1 MLNRVRYGR
10 TGLEVSRL
18 GLGCV
23 GFGTANKGDDWDPF
37 SAGGRQQAI
46 RTIHCALDAGIN
58 YFDTSP
64 DYGDGHSESVV
75 GEALEEV
82 RDRVII
88 ATKVSYGGCS
98 AADVRQSI
106 LDSLR
111 RLRTDHI
118 DILQLHGGNY
128 SEKAR
133 RHIFDHGLFE
143 VLSEAQAKGQVRFL
157 GFTVNDPVTAR
168 EMIQHESFTV
178 IQMMYNFIEQA
189 AARHALDWARSADMG
204 VTVMRP
210 LTAGTLGLL
219 LQALVPQ
226 WTAREDVFELALKF
240 VLSDSRV
247 DMINVGMR
255 WEHEVTRN
263 VELVSGYSPT
273 FDVATIPRSVGEFSR
288 YRSQL
293 AQQGS

>member
-1 MLNRVRYGR
+1 MLNRVRFGR

-23 GFGTANKGDDWDPF
+23 GLGTANKHDDWDPF
-37 SAGGRQQAI
+37 SADGRRQAI

-58 YFDTSP
+58 YFDTAP
-64 DYGDGHSESVV
+64 AYGDGHSESVV
-75 GEALEEV
+75 GEALQGV
-82 RDRVII
+82 RDRAII

-98 AADVRQSI
+98 AADVRQSFH
-106 LDSLR
+106 DSLR
-111 RLRTDHI
+111 RLRTDYV
-118 DILQLHGGNY
+118 DVLQLHGGNY

-133 RHIFDHGLFE
+133 RHIFDHGLFD
-143 VLSEAQAKGQVRFL
+143 VLCELQAKGCVRFL

-168 EMIQHESFTV
+168 EMIRHESFAV

-189 AARHALDWARSADMG
+189 AARHALEWARSADMG

-210 LTAGTLGLL
+210 LTAGTLRLL
-219 LQALVPQ
+219 LQTLAPS
-226 WTAREDVFELALKF
+226 WAEREDIFEMALKF

-247 DMINVGMR
+247 DMVNVGMR
-255 WEHEVTRN
+255 WEHEVHRN
-263 VELVSGYSPT
+263 VELVSNYSPAL
-273 FDVATIPRSVGEFSR
+273 DVANIPRSVGQFSR
-288 YRSQL
+288 HGSQL